1 MRLTKSSLFLL
12 AWLVVLLSG
21 CDQLKS
27 LDKTK
32 NFICE
37 FTDHS
42 GRTSLTIK
50 DNKATFGKVEYPY
63 ACKPTGNVRWFG
75 AMRDSC
81 DGGYDPKVDTWFL
94 IQFDEVAGTLVET
107 SQAGAKSYRNS
118 NEYICKKAE
127 Q

>member
-1 MRLTKSSLFLL
+1 
-12 AWLVVLLSG
+12 VG

-50 DNKATFGKVEYPY
+50 DSKATFGKVEYPY

-75 AMRDSC
+75 AMKDSC
-81 DGGYDPKVDTWFL
+81 DGGYDPNVDTWFL

-107 SQAGAKSYRNS
+107 SKSGEKYPTD
-118 NEYICKKAE
+118 EYTYLCKKAE
-127 Q
+127 

>member
-1 MRLTKSSLFLL
+1 MKLTKTSLFLL
-12 AWLVVLLSG
+12 AWLGVLLSG
-21 CDQLKS
+21 CDQLKP

-75 AMRDSC
+75 AMKDSC

-107 SQAGAKSYRNS
+107 SKSGEKYPTD
-118 NEYICKKAE
+118 EYKYLCKKAE
-127 Q
+127 